1 MILAATRFGAPG
13 ARPALLAHCFLGH
26 GRAWAGLMAALETPL
41 DALAVDLPG
50 HGASPAPPPGDLQ
63 AQVTAALRPLVPAP
77 ALLIGHSF
85 GATVALRFALENP
98 GLATGLVL
106 FEPVFFAAARD
117 TPEYAPWLEIERP
130 VHEALAAG
138 RTLEAAEAFLATNG
152 GGWAGMTPRAR
163 AAMAARMPML
173 SATVPGIFEDSGG
186 QLAAGR
192 LEGLDLP
199 VLMLA
204 GSASPAMFRAIP
216 WALARRLPRAEVQ
229 EIAGAGHM
237 LPLTHPAESARV
249 IDAWL
254 ARTAALAA

>member
-1 MILAATRFGAPG
+1 MILATTRFGAPG
-13 ARPALLAHCFLGH
+13 ARPAVLAHCFLGH
-26 GRAWAGLMAALETPL
+26 ARAWARLVAALRRPL
-41 DALAVDLPG
+41 DALAFDLPG

-63 AQVTAALRPLVPAP
+63 AQVVAAMAPLVQAP
-77 ALLIGHSF
+77 SLLIGHSF

-106 FEPVFFAAARD
+106 FEPVFFAAARA
-117 TPEYAPWLEIERP
+117 TPEYAPWLAVERP
-130 VHEALAAG
+130 VHEALAQG
-138 RTLEAAEAFLATNG
+138 RTHDAARAFLATNG
-152 GGWAGMTPRAR
+152 GDWAGMTPRAQ
-163 AAMAARMPML
+163 AAMAARMPL
-173 SATVPGIFEDSGG
+173 LTATAPGIFDDSGD
-186 QLAAGR
+186 QLAPGR

-216 WALARRLPRAEVQ
+216 RALARRLPRAEVH

-237 LPLTHPAESARV
+237 LPLTHPAESAGA

-254 ARTAALAA
+254 ARTAALAV